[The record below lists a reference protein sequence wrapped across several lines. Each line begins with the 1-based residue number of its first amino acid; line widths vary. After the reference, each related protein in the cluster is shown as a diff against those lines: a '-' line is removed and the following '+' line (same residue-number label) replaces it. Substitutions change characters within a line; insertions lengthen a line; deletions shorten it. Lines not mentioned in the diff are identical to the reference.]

1 MPRLFFFLQ
10 KEFRQ
15 MFRNKAILRLSIVM
29 PMMQLLLIP
38 MAADYEVKHI
48 NLAVVD
54 QDRTPYSRQLTEA
67 MTASG
72 YFQLVAHETAYPTAL
87 ERVHAGSCD
96 LVLTIPRGF
105 ERDLVRDAHAQLHLA
120 ADAVTGIKANLGAA
134 YAQRIVS
141 NFSDVLRRD
150 GLVPPRRNEMPV
162 VEIVQA
168 NWYNPHYNY
177 KLFMVPGILAIL
189 VTMVGV
195 TMSSLN
201 LVAEKEMGTI
211 EQLNVTPLRKWEF
224 VLGKLL
230 PFWVLGLV
238 SLTVGLTVA
247 YVVYGLVPLGSYFT
261 ILSIAA
267 LYLFG
272 VLGIGL
278 LMSTFSDTQQQVTLF
293 SFFVTMFFVLMSGLY
308 TSIESM
314 PEWAQWLARLNP
326 PTYIVRCIRSVF
338 VKGSGFW
345 DLRYEILWI
354 FGFAVFFNA
363 LAIWNYRKKGG

>member
-1 MPRLFFFLQ
+1 MHRLIFLLQ

-15 MFRNKAILRLSIVM
+15 MFRNKAILRLSVVM
-29 PMMQLLLIP
+29 PIMQLLLIP
-38 MAADYEVKHI
+38 MAADYEVKRI
-48 NLAVVD
+48 DLAVVD
-54 QDRTPYSRQLTEA
+54 QDRTPYSRRLAEA

-72 YFQLVAHETAYPTAL
+72 YFRPVAHETAYPAAL
-87 ERVHAGSCD
+87 DLVHRGGCD

-105 ERDLVRDAHAQLHLA
+105 ERDLVRDARARLHVA
-120 ADAVTGIKANLGAA
+120 ADAVSGLKANLGTV
-134 YAQRIVS
+134 YAQRIVAD
-141 NFSDVLRRD
+141 FGDAVRREWID
-150 GLVPPRRNEMPV
+150 LPRRSEAPV
-162 VEIVQA
+162 IEIVQA
-168 NWYNPHYNY
+168 NRFNPHYNY

-201 LVAEKEMGTI
+201 LVAEKELGTI

-238 SLTVGLTVA
+238 SLCVGLLVA
-247 YVVYGLVPLGSYFT
+247 FAVYGLVPVGSYFT
-261 ILSIAA
+261 ILGIAA

-314 PEWAQWLARLNP
+314 PGWAQWLATFNP

-338 VKGSGFW
+338 VKGSSFW
-345 DLRYEILWI
+345 DLRHEIAYI
-354 FGFAVFFNA
+354 CFFAVFFNA

>member
-1 MPRLFFFLQ
+1 MRRLAFFLQ

-15 MFRNKAILRLSIVM
+15 IFRNRAILRLVIIM

-38 MAADYEVKHI
+38 MAADYEVKKI
-48 NLAVVD
+48 FLAVVD

-72 YFQLVAHETAYPTAL
+72 YFQLVAHESVYPRAL
-87 ERVHAGSCD
+87 ELVHEGRCD
-96 LVLTIPRGF
+96 LVLTIPHGF
-105 ERDLVRDAHAQLHLA
+105 ERDLVRDARAKVHVA
-120 ADAVTGIKANLGAA
+120 ADAVTGLKANLGSA
-134 YAQRIVS
+134 YAQRIVA
-141 NFSDVLRRD
+141 NFSDAVRREWLD
-150 GLVPPRRNEMPV
+150 LPRRNELPV
-162 VEIVQA
+162 VEVVQA

-224 VLGKLL
+224 VIGKLL

-238 SLTVGLTVA
+238 SLTVGMVVA
-247 YVVYGLVPLGSYFT
+247 YVVYGLMPLGSYLT
-261 ILSIAA
+261 ILGISA
-267 LYLFG
+267 LYLPG

-314 PEWAQWLARLNP
+314 PTWAQWLAEFNP
-326 PTYIVRCIRSVF
+326 PTYIVRVIRSVF

-345 DLRYEILWI
+345 DLRYEIAHIL
-354 FGFAVFFNA
+354 GFAVVFNA